1 MQRRDDGFLALIAT
15 LAVLLYISTRD
26 RLPACELRRTLDQVR
41 ANTRTIE
48 KTLQQQRPV
57 LNDAHKHI
65 SGVTK
70 ALQKPAPQNPL
81 KSRAGCAPS
90 RRLKTCTF

>member
-1 MQRRDDGFLALIAT
+1 MNAPTLVLLVCLAIIAM
-15 LAVLLYISTRD
+15 LSVLLYISTRD

-41 ANTRTIE
+41 ASTRTIE
-48 KTLQQQRPV
+48 KTLQQQRQV

-70 ALQKPAPQNPL
+70 ALQKPA
-81 KSRAGCAPS
+81 S
-90 RRLKTCTF
+90 KTP